1 MVREENFFGY
11 GSYTIDNGAL
21 SLRVAEYG
29 ASILS
34 LRLGGEE
41 QVLGFSTLEGYEKST
56 AFIGAIVG
64 RWANRIGKAAFE
76 LNGERYALC
85 ANEKGNTLHGGEEG
99 KSWNKRR
106 WTGKVENDCAVSFT
120 LVSPDGDNGFPG
132 EMTVRVLY
140 TVMPDRIRLDFEGV
154 SDKDTFFC
162 PTSHVYF
169 SLGEDT
175 ILGAGI
181 AINAFGHLEVDD
193 ALIPTGKILPSEGEF
208 DFSSLRTIGRDY
220 DDCFCLKG
228 EEACTVQTADRKL
241 TLYTDY
247 PALQFYTGKYLDG
260 GFAPNA
266 GFAIEPQFYPDTP
279 NKPEFPDAL
288 LRAGE
293 KFKKYLEFVIE

>member
-21 SLRVAEYG
+21 SLRVTEYG

-41 QVLGFSTLEGYEKST
+41 QVLGFSTLEDYEKST

-175 ILGAGI
+175 ILGAAI

>member
-1 MVREENFFGY
+1 MVREESFFGY
-11 GSYTIDNGAL
+11 GSYTIENGAL

-34 LRLGGEE
+34 LKLNGEE

-85 ANEKGNTLHGGEEG
+85 ANEKGNTLHGGEEE
-99 KSWNKRR
+99 KARNKRR
-106 WTGKVENDCAVSFT
+106 WTGKAENDCAVSFT

-175 ILGAGI
+175 ILGAAI

>member
-175 ILGAGI
+175 ILGAAI

>member
-1 MVREENFFGY
+1 MVREESFFGY
-11 GSYTIDNGAL
+11 GSYTIENGAL

-34 LRLGGEE
+34 LKLNGEE

-175 ILGAGI
+175 ILGAAI

-266 GFAIEPQFYPDTP
+266 GFAIEP
-279 NKPEFPDAL
+279 
-288 LRAGE
+288 
-293 KFKKYLEFVIE
+293 